1 MKFGDILKK
10 LRLGAGLTQI
20 QMAEK
25 LGISRSTVGMY
36 EQGKREPDFEL
47 EEKIADLFNVSLD
60 YLRTGDP
67 SPKHGGWYLDDET
80 AKVAQEVYDDKDL
93 RLLFDAA
100 RGSRPE
106 NIRLAAEMLKRFK
119 ETNPDG

>member
-1 MKFGDILKK
+1 MKFGDILRM
-10 LRLGAGLTQI
+10 LRVRAGLTQVE
-20 QMAEK
+20 MAEK

-67 SPKHGGWYLDDET
+67 SPKHGAWYFDDET
-80 AKVAQEVYDDKDL
+80 ARVAQDVHDDPEL

-100 RGSRPE
+100 RGSKRE